1 MVINAIAENDVS
13 AAPFKNINAAPGMP
27 MPSPDQYRGINVS
40 IPERFHGETRTV
52 AKPTLLEFGDET
64 VLCEPI
70 GDSRSAYGV
79 VLADGEKGAFF
90 LKAKQQKVS
99 IGRDAP
105 PESGHPSAKNDWHI
119 PRNSTSRI
127 HGEFNFDATDVI
139 YKDNN
144 SSYGTGIQ
152 EVSAL
157 SDQPVIVGPQKKAA
171 FLLSQEPIDVSVG
184 TDVVTI
190 APDRLGYTYRIF
202 DKRTGVL
209 LREAPRGWVDTL
221 KIGNGGDVD
230 VQIVGATAPHEATL
244 TITKNAL
251 LVKDTAWGNTV
262 IRKGDTEQ
270 ARVLVQQAEEVK
282 RFQQE
287 QERKKREISQTLQI
301 LSHRQLNT
309 GEYSL
314 TNVDKL
320 ERHYSMTE
328 HTVGD
333 FSFIYPEGKGYE
345 HHFQDLLA
353 ISKTVDGFIANP
365 LGTAKLPIKIIL
377 APGSEYCARASAGA
391 GVITMNFEEVNRRG
405 TFAHEYTHEYLRQM
419 FGNNYVPVLSEGAAM
434 YFGQKAVSTDNGNNA
449 EICAGRD
456 EIKALLN
463 LQKSI
468 GPSNTKLVEEA
479 RPQDQLTDGQKY
491 EYAYRLGKYFTGY
504 LVEKYGIEA
513 FRYVYA
519 YASKPQ
525 LFDGRTGVKLIDK
538 QQGAVAS
545 NREILDY
552 LVYKTAKDL
561 SLPGLSPDRMEA
573 EFTEY
578 IKKEMNISSQQTQG
592 FWI

>member
-1 MVINAIAENDVS
+1 MVIDALAPAPLQRD
-13 AAPFKNINAAPGMP
+13 AAPPIPHP
-27 MPSPDQYRGINVS
+27 EHYRGIQVS
-40 IPERFHGETRTV
+40 IPERFHGETRTI
-52 AKPTLLEFGDET
+52 AKPTLLEFGDES

-70 GDSRSAYGV
+70 GDSRGAYGV
-79 VLADGEKGAFF
+79 VLADGEKGEYF

-105 PESGHPSAKNDWHI
+105 PENGHPGAKNDWNI
-119 PRNSTSRI
+119 PRISTSRN
-127 HGEFNFDATDVI
+127 HGEFGFEDVNVV
-139 YKDNN
+139 YKDKN

-157 SDQPVIVGPQKKAA
+157 SDHPVIVGPQKKAA
-171 FLLSQEPIDVSVG
+171 FLLSREPVDVSIG
-184 TDVVTI
+184 TDVITI
-190 APDRLGYTYRIF
+190 APDSLGYVYRIF
-202 DKRTGVL
+202 DKKTGNL
-209 LREAPRGWVDTL
+209 LREAPRGWIDTV
-221 KIGNGGDVD
+221 KVGRGEDTDIQVP
-230 VQIVGATAPHEATL
+230 GATAPQEATI

-262 IRKGDTEQ
+262 VRKGDNEQ
-270 ARVLVQQAEEVK
+270 TSALVRQAEEAARLQV
-282 RFQQE
+282 E

-301 LSHRQLNT
+301 LSQQRLNT

-320 ERHYSMTE
+320 EQYYNMTE

-345 HHFQDLLA
+345 HHFQDLVR
-353 ISKTVDGFIANP
+353 ISKTVEGLIANP
-365 LGTAKLPIKIIL
+365 IGTAKLPIKVVL
-377 APGSEYCARASAGA
+377 TPGSEYCPRASAGP
-391 GVITMNFEEVNRRG
+391 GVIAMNFEEVNRRG
-405 TFAHEYTHEYLRQM
+405 TFAHEYTHEYLRQL

-434 YFGQKAVSTDNGNNA
+434 YFGQKAVPTDNGNNA
-449 EICAGRD
+449 EICAGGD
-456 EIKALLN
+456 EIKALLS

-504 LVEKYGIEA
+504 LVEKYGAEA

-525 LFDGRTGVKLIDK
+525 LFDGRTGTKLIDK
-538 QQGAVAS
+538 HQGAVAS

-552 LVYKTAKDL
+552 LVYKAATDL
-561 SLPGLSPDRMEA
+561 HLPGLSPDKMES

-578 IKKEMNISSQQTQG
+578 VKKEMNISSQQTQG